1 MYYCTCTMRTLRPVS
16 LARPSRTLRHGL
28 GLTSK
33 DALKARRCCVVR
45 MVRGRLGPRRP
56 SWLRADATSSSQG
69 YSPIAATTTHHNYI
83 QFHMNLLNTIMV
95 KDDLT
100 YEALFNT
107 LLTHFTGGTTL
118 LCYDMYIMMFKTP
131 EYSQNTSL
139 FVRLLFRFQHY
150 SQCFHMINRL
160 TRILLLCTR

>member
-83 QFHMNLLNTIMV
+83 QFHLNLLNTIMV
-95 KDDLT
+95 AFNISLMRRCLT
-100 YEALFNT
+100 FFSPILPGEQRFCVMICILWC
-107 LLTHFTGGTTL
+107 LKPRSIHK
-118 LCYDMYIMMFKTP
+118 IP
-131 EYSQNTSL
+131 HSL
-139 FVRLLFRFQHY
+139 FVCCFVSSTIHY
-150 SQCFHMINRL
+150 FFMW
-160 TRILLLCTR
+160 